1 MKPTTLGLALAGALV
16 LAGCNPSDPAALAP
30 PGGRRTIG
38 VAFETPQ
45 TEYWVAGFEAIRAD
59 LKKRG
64 HMMLDAVA
72 DQDATRQLEQV
83 KNFITRKVDGII
95 LVPKD
100 GKSCLP
106 MIKAANAAN
115 DQSWQR
121 WRDVASGRRGGGPAG
136 CGGSQQAPGKKM
148 GCARKR

>member
-1 MKPTTLGLALAGALV
+1 
-16 LAGCNPSDPAALAP
+16 
-30 PGGRRTIG
+30 
-38 VAFETPQ
+38 
-45 TEYWVAGFEAIRAD
+45 VAGFDAIRAD

-72 DQDATRQLEQV
+72 DQDATRQLEKV

-121 WRDVASGRRGGGPAG
+121 WRDVASGRRGGGAAG
-136 CGGSQQAPGKKM
+136 CSGSQQAPGKKM
-148 GCARKR
+148 